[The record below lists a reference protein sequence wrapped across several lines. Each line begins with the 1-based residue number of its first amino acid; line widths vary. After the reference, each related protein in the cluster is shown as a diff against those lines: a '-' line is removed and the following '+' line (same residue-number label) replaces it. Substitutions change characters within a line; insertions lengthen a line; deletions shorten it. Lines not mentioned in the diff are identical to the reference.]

1 MITAQKA
8 CDFLSGDKLYQQRA
22 RAVLPVLV
30 RQAKATQKI
39 YYGDLAAEVSI
50 PNPRNLNYPLGSIGN
65 ALKSLSKKW
74 AIKIPQIQCI
84 VVNKGSELPGE
95 GIGWF
100 IDKKDFKKL
109 TTRQKRE
116 RVNHV
121 LSDVFTFN
129 RWDDVLLALGLQ
141 PTQNKSIE
149 TIIRKSTNYGGGG
162 ESDFHRKLKDHIVKN
177 PALVGLNGGHYT
189 SETEYILPSMD
200 TIDILFKSSKKW
212 VGIEVKSEI
221 SGVEDVL
228 RGLFQCVKY
237 QALIE
242 AYLSV
247 IDERKDVKVILAI
260 GGNFPTELISTK
272 NLLGI
277 EIIDRIR
284 A

>member
-100 IDKKDFKKL
+100 IDKKDFNKRIKKL
-109 TTRQKRE
+109 I
-116 RVNHV
+116 N
-121 LSDVFTFN
+121 N
-129 RWDDVLLALGLQ
+129 I
-141 PTQNKSIE
+141 N
-149 TIIRKSTNYGGGG
+149 
-162 ESDFHRKLKDHIVKN
+162 
-177 PALVGLNGGHYT
+177 
-189 SETEYILPSMD
+189 
-200 TIDILFKSSKKW
+200 
-212 VGIEVKSEI
+212 
-221 SGVEDVL
+221 
-228 RGLFQCVKY
+228 
-237 QALIE
+237 
-242 AYLSV
+242 
-247 IDERKDVKVILAI
+247 
-260 GGNFPTELISTK
+260 
-272 NLLGI
+272 
-277 EIIDRIR
+277 
-284 A
+284 